1 MAYNRD
7 NLVTVSFEPLGGDFK
22 MWRYASTDAT
32 ATVAGA
38 GYISDALKMGMKV
51 GDLVIVSKTDTNAIT
66 FHRVTAVS
74 GAGATLSA
82 GLAIT

>member
-1 MAYNRD
+1 MAYSRD
-7 NLVTVSFEPLGGDFK
+7 NLTTVSFEPLGGDFK
-22 MWRYASTDAT
+22 MWSYRSTDAT

-51 GDLVIVSKTDTNAIT
+51 GDLVIVSKTDTNAVT

-74 GAGATLSA
+74 SSGATLSA
-82 GLAIT
+82 GLSIT

>member
-7 NLVTVSFEPLGGDFK
+7 SLVTVSFEPLGGDFK
-22 MWRYASTDAT
+22 MWRYSSTDAT

-38 GYISDALKMGMKV
+38 GYIADALKMGMKV
-51 GDLVIVSKTDTNAIT
+51 GDVVFVSKTDTNAIT
-66 FHRVTAVS
+66 IHRVTAVS

>member
-7 NLVTVSFEPLGGDFK
+7 SLVTVSFEPLGGDFK
-22 MWRYASTDAT
+22 MWRYGSTDAT

-38 GYISDALKMGMKV
+38 GYIADALKMGMKV
-51 GDLVIVSKTDTNAIT
+51 GDVVFVSKTDTNAIT
-66 FHRVTAVS
+66 IHRVTAVS